1 MFFLNIVFIIIKRF
15 FFWWD
20 WEQELKIRSS
30 PDTAMAFYQN
40 AENPNEIIFVA
51 KCDSSTHPKQ
61 FPTRGL
67 FGPRIGPPQRFV
79 YNPDDYIF

>member
-1 MFFLNIVFIIIKRF
+1 
-15 FFWWD
+15 
-20 WEQELKIRSS
+20 
-30 PDTAMAFYQN
+30 MAFYQN